1 MKKLTLIEAAGLAK
15 IADEAA
21 KTLVKNGE
29 SIPVG
34 NHPIDFTVKVKG
46 LLTKKEDTQSLPSFS
61 MNGYLKALLLKYAD
75 QIASTKEINTEDL
88 TNEGACLAEN
98 IGPYKAGTVLT
109 AKILKALFKSGVTQV
124 LVRCDGREWLR
135 SLMDIEAAL
144 GAVVQLGSDAVINS
158 VDPALV
164 ALYESA
170 EAAAKTKFQ
179 TISKKANRT
188 GATTAIAD
196 VDVVERVEVVKPPQ
210 LKARSAKRKA

>member
-75 QIASTKEINTEDL
+75 QMGTTK
-88 TNEGACLAEN
+88 
-98 IGPYKAGTVLT
+98 
-109 AKILKALFKSGVTQV
+109 
-124 LVRCDGREWLR
+124 GREWLR
-135 SLMDIEAAL
+135 SLMDIESAL
-144 GAVVQLGSDAVINS
+144 GAVVQLGSEGVINS

-164 ALYESA
+164 SLYEGA

>member
-34 NHPIDFTVKVKG
+34 NHPIEFTVKVKG

-75 QIASTKEINTEDL
+75 QMGPTK
-88 TNEGACLAEN
+88 
-98 IGPYKAGTVLT
+98 
-109 AKILKALFKSGVTQV
+109 
-124 LVRCDGREWLR
+124 GREWLR

-144 GAVVQLGSDAVINS
+144 GAIVQLGSEVVINS

-164 ALYESA
+164 ALYKEA
-170 EAAAKTKFQ
+170 EGAAKTKFKA
-179 TISKKANRT
+179 ISKKTHRT
-188 GATTAIAD
+188 GETTAIAD
-196 VDVVERVEVVKPPQ
+196 VDVIERVEVVKPPQ
-210 LKARSAKRKA
+210 LKARTAKRKA